1 MSIITK
7 GLTKT
12 YGSIT
17 AVNGVSL
24 ELPEGVVL
32 GMLGPNGAG
41 KTTLLKML
49 TTITKPTAGTASV
62 HGYDVLRQGLEVR
75 RVIGVV
81 AQENYTDSFLTV
93 RENLVVHAKMHGMS
107 PAEYNPRIDEL
118 LHFMGLEGRQKDKPK
133 TFSTGMLRRLVLIR
147 ALVHNPKILFL
158 DEPTTGLDPQARR
171 AIWDYLDT
179 LRGKVTVFLTTHYME
194 EADTLCDR
202 VAIIDF
208 GSILVDGPPSRL
220 KEQISDGQRYEIEL
234 KGDPRNYAP
243 LVQKIAGV
251 KSYSIKDST
260 LLVELSENA
269 TIKTVLEPL
278 PEEAVSR
285 VAVQRPSLEDVFLR
299 LTGRALRD

>member
-1 MSIITK
+1 LPDIVTVK

-12 YGSIT
+12 YGKVR
-17 AVNGVSL
+17 AVDGIGFTVA
-24 ELPEGVVL
+24 EGEIFGFV
-32 GMLGPNGAG
+32 GPNGAG
-41 KTTLLKML
+41 KTTTWEILEGLR
-49 TTITKPTAGTASV
+49 TADAG
-62 HGYDVLRQGLEVR
+62 EVR
-75 RVIGVV
+75 V
-81 AQENYTDSFLTV
+81 AGFDMRRGPREARNVLGIQLQATALFEKLTV
-93 RENLVVHAKMHGMS
+93 RETLHTFGKLYDQMLPVPKLLDLVNLEEKADAFTETLSG
-107 PAEYNPRIDEL
+107 
-118 LHFMGLEGRQKDKPK
+118 GQKQ
-133 TFSTGMLRRLVLIR
+133 RLAVAL
-147 ALVHNPKILFL
+147 ALVNDPKVVFL

-208 GSILVDGPPSRL
+208 GSILVDAPPSRL

-234 KGDPRNYAP
+234 KGDACNYAP